1 MRDRLTIIGF
11 VATGMLILLI
21 FLLSLLL
28 EGSARDFLIEEGG
41 LIESAS
47 AFGHFLCVAIILYK
61 GGLSYLKQYHYVVLL
76 IIFFMLR
83 ELDFHD
89 KFTTMGIF
97 KSSFFIRHTVPL
109 MEKLVG
115 AMIILLLL
123 YLIFKMVHRHSREF
137 LLGLKNYSV
146 VSIGIFMA
154 IVLIVVSKSL
164 DGLCRKF
171 NEFDVEIP
179 NQICMHLTAL
189 EEILEL
195 GLPIILSLTVI
206 AYFNQKDVQ
215 PIKFDLTALQKVSN
229 QHLLK

>member
-1 MRDRLTIIGF
+1 MRDRPTIIGF
-11 VATGMLILLI
+11 VASGMLILLL

-83 ELDFHD
+83 ELDFHA

-97 KSSFFIRHTVPL
+97 KTRFYISDSVL
-109 MEKLVG
+109 LVEKIVG
-115 AMIILLLL
+115 VMVILLLL
-123 YLIFKMVHRHSREF
+123 YFIFKMVHRHSREF

-171 NEFDVEIP
+171 KEFDVEISK
-179 NQICMHLTAL
+179 QINMHLTAL

-195 GLPIILSLTVI
+195 GLPIILILTVI

-215 PIKFDLTALQKVSN
+215 PIKLI
-229 QHLLK
+229 